1 MLHFAFGEILK
12 TWSLRSNSVT
22 RQVSFNRTKIGEN
35 AKIQK
40 FKCDILSNFQT
51 ICLGEKAME
60 VNQASNAEITGG
72 KGATGG
78 IQLAEEAVLFESLME
93 NIGLA
98 PPSSTITQA
107 TTSSN
112 AASTSSISVGPPS
125 ASDGPHPI
133 STETIT
139 LHYPIDSSLN
149 PSTLFADNDLDESI
163 REEHLICP
171 HRAVEVLSPVK
182 LNEQAKDQVIE
193 SLLFLV
199 QSIC

>member
-1 MLHFAFGEILK
+1 
-12 TWSLRSNSVT
+12 
-22 RQVSFNRTKIGEN
+22 
-35 AKIQK
+35 
-40 FKCDILSNFQT
+40 
-51 ICLGEKAME
+51 ME
-60 VNQASNAEITGG
+60 VNNATAAELTGG
-72 KGATGG
+72 RNTGATGG

-112 AASTSSISVGPPS
+112 VASTSSISVGPPS

-193 SLLFLV
+193 YLYCFWYKASANGKAHRISSRKESVLEKNEIV
-199 QSIC
+199 CRSSSISIIELKWNT

>member
-1 MLHFAFGEILK
+1 MLPDR
-12 TWSLRSNSVT
+12 SLL
-22 RQVSFNRTKIGEN
+22 IGQKLVEN

-72 KGATGG
+72 SGATGG

-98 PPSSTITQA
+98 PPSSTLTHAA

-112 AASTSSISVGPPS
+112 AASSSSMAAAVGPPS

>member
-1 MLHFAFGEILK
+1 
-12 TWSLRSNSVT
+12 
-22 RQVSFNRTKIGEN
+22 
-35 AKIQK
+35 
-40 FKCDILSNFQT
+40 
-51 ICLGEKAME
+51 ME
-60 VNQASNAEITGG
+60 VNNAATAELTGG
-72 KGATGG
+72 RNTGATGG

-112 AASTSSISVGPPS
+112 VASTSSISVGPPS

-149 PSTLFADNDLDESI
+149 PSTLFDNDLDESI
-163 REEHLICP
+163 KEEHLICP
-171 HRAVEVLSPVK
+171 HRAVEALSPIK

-193 SLLFLV
+193 STFYLV
-199 QSIC
+199 QSICSCDSYLDPWGFRPLGF

>member
-1 MLHFAFGEILK
+1 MDIWREN
-12 TWSLRSNSVT
+12 SNI
-22 RQVSFNRTKIGEN
+22 FN
-35 AKIQK
+35 
-40 FKCDILSNFQT
+40 
-51 ICLGEKAME
+51 LGEKAME
-60 VNQASNAEITGG
+60 VNNASNAEITG
-72 KGATGG
+72 GATGG

-98 PPSSTITQA
+98 PPSSTLTHSAA

-112 AASTSSISVGPPS
+112 AASSSSMAAAVGPPS

-171 HRAVEVLSPVK
+171 HRAVEALSPVK

>member
-1 MLHFAFGEILK
+1 
-12 TWSLRSNSVT
+12 
-22 RQVSFNRTKIGEN
+22 
-35 AKIQK
+35 
-40 FKCDILSNFQT
+40 
-51 ICLGEKAME
+51 ME
-60 VNQASNAEITGG
+60 VNNAATAELTGG
-72 KGATGG
+72 RSTGATGG

-98 PPSSTITQA
+98 PPSSTLTHAAA

-112 AASTSSISVGPPS
+112 AASSSSMAAAVGPPS

-149 PSTLFADNDLDESI
+149 PSTLFDNDLDESI
-163 REEHLICP
+163 KEEHLICP
-171 HRAVEVLSPVK
+171 HRAVEALSPIK

-193 SLLFLV
+193 STFYLV
-199 QSIC
+199 QSICSCIE